1 MKDLFKSSRFKLIV
15 GIIALLLLGMFISA
29 ANGHGETAQSGIV
42 GTIFTPAH
50 WVAGKISDGIDMI
63 SENAKGN
70 AEYEKKID
78 SLQQQLGEL
87 QEQLADYN
95 NLKAQNELYKEA
107 LELKEENKDF
117 QFTEASVIGRD
128 SANPYCTF
136 TISKGAASG
145 IEDGDAVLYGKY
157 LVGIIKKTY
166 PTYSVVS
173 SVIDPDFSV
182 SAYDISTNELS
193 YVTGSAELAGKGY
206 CKFENL
212 DAATKISYGSI
223 IATAGVS
230 SKMPKGIIIGTVK
243 DISDE
248 TTNISTYA
256 SIEPGTDIKKLNN
269 CLVLTDYDAESE
281 DSGND

>member
-1 MKDLFKSSRFKLIV
+1 MKDLFKSSRFKLIL
-15 GIIALLLLGMFISA
+15 GIIALLLVGMLISA

-50 WVAGKISDGIDMI
+50 WVASKISDGIDVI

-70 AEYEKKID
+70 AEYEEKID

-87 QEQLADYN
+87 QDQLADYN
-95 NLKAQNELYKEA
+95 NLKAQNELYKDA
-107 LELKEENKDF
+107 LELKEENQDF

-136 TISKGAASG
+136 TISKGTVSG

-157 LVGIIKKTY
+157 LVGVIKKAY

-193 YVTGSAELAGKGY
+193 YVTGSADLAQDGY

-212 DAATKISYGSI
+212 DSSTKISYGSI

-256 SIEPGTDIKKLNN
+256 SVEPGTDIKKINN
-269 CLVLTDYDAESE
+269 CLVLTSFNAESE
-281 DSGND
+281 DGADD